1 MDNINHAVCLLEA
14 NVGHVCA
21 ASGFYETAPQG
32 FESANM
38 FVNHAV
44 NVMTALDAPQLL
56 EALKNI
62 EREIDAKGNHRDAN
76 GNYADRHIDLDLIAL
91 DREIWNIDGLI
102 VPHPRMH
109 TREFV
114 LRPMQEIWPDWLHPI
129 FEKNPGEMLRA
140 LPAINTIDT
149 NQPLS

>member
-21 ASGFYETAPQG
+21 ASDFYETAPQG

-56 EALKNI
+56 ETLKNI